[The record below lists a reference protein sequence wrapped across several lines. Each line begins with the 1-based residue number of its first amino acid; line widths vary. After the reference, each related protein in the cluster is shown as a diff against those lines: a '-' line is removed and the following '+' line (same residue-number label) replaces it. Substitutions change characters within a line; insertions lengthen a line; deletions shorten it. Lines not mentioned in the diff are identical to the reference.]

1 VANISFEQLRQMF
14 WNMKNRS
21 GWDISGDLVSGYF
34 FADRNPIKLEPLA
47 TQLVEMDYRL
57 VSIYEAD
64 DRSTYFLHV
73 ERIETHTP
81 SSLLRH
87 TIEMNALA
95 AKFGVASYD
104 GMDAGPVP
112 RAPS

>member
-1 VANISFEQLRQMF
+1 VANISLEQLRQMF

-21 GWDISGDLVSGYF
+21 GWDVDGNLLWGYF
-34 FADRNPIKLEPLA
+34 FTDPNPIKLEPLA
-47 TQLVEMDYRL
+47 THLVGMGYRL
-57 VSIYEAD
+57 ISIYETD

-73 ERIETHTP
+73 ERVETHTP
-81 SSLLRH
+81 SSLLKH

-95 AKFGVASYD
+95 VKFGVASYD
-104 GMDAGPVP
+104 GMDAGPVQ